1 MHPVF
6 YAIGNSYCIKSTNA
20 QLAEMN
26 FALQAPLAR
35 REFASKLFFIYAGGE
50 SRKRD
55 SLFLGFTKEQTH
67 IVLYCVDACKLK
79 IINQHLCYIWT

>member
-26 FALQAPLAR
+26 FALQAPFAR
-35 REFASKLFFIYAGGE
+35 REFAGKLYF
-50 SRKRD
+50 
-55 SLFLGFTKEQTH
+55 
-67 IVLYCVDACKLK
+67 K
-79 IINQHLCYIWT
+79 IKIQENENEPE